1 MAPLCELDLSDITN
15 DYKSTGNI
23 KLRKAN
29 IPLWNF
35 LHQRQLRYAQNL
47 HNNILDEK
55 QVFFHEKIV
64 ETEIF
69 TNLK

>member
-29 IPLWNF
+29 IALWNF

-47 HNNILDEK
+47 RNNILDEK
-55 QVFFHEKIV
+55 QVYFFTKK
-64 ETEIF
+64 
-69 TNLK
+69 L